1 LKVYLICSGLF
12 GLQIPDPRAL
22 PPTPSLD
29 RLLARADAQE
39 SPSRDP
45 LESLA
50 AQFGVCALPGGDLP
64 SAALCLLA
72 EAPDQARAGCWFH
85 ADPVHL
91 RADRD
96 RLLLFGGPSLA
107 VTDAEAAALV
117 SAFNAHFEAEGLV
130 LMAPGPSRW
139 YLRVSTVP
147 RLRTQPMHRVSGR
160 PLDAARLTGPEAGD
174 WTRWQ
179 NEAQMLFHQHPV
191 NQARE
196 AAGLPGISG
205 VWTWGGGVLPEVP
218 TGPDLLA
225 ADHPLGIGL
234 AGAMGVHRL
243 DLGELGQTP
252 SIWPAL
258 APESV
263 LIFWDRLWWPALAA
277 DRDAWCVALA
287 ELEVLIAGLMADL
300 VAGRMRSLVLDDGER
315 QRFDLT
321 AWGLRRFWRRGGLQG
336 RLAASL

>member
-1 LKVYLICSGLF
+1 MKVHLICPGLF
-12 GLQIPDPRAL
+12 GLPCPDPRAL
-22 PPTPSLD
+22 PQTPSLD
-29 RLLARADAQE
+29 RFLARADQKE
-39 SPSRDP
+39 SPPRDP
-45 LESLA
+45 LETLA
-50 AQFGVCALPGGDLP
+50 AQFGVRARPGGDLP

-130 LMAPGPSRW
+130 LMAPGPNRW
-139 YLRVSTVP
+139 YLRVPTVP
-147 RLRTQPMHRVSGR
+147 RLRTQRMHRVSGR

-174 WTRWQ
+174 WNRWQ

-205 VWTWGGGVLPEVP
+205 VWTWGGGVLPQVP
-218 TGPDLLA
+218 GGPDLLA
-225 ADHPLGIGL
+225 ADHPLGLGL
-234 AGAMGVHRL
+234 AGAMCGRRL
-243 DLGELGQTP
+243 ALSELGQSP
-252 SIWPAL
+252 SIWQAL

-263 LIFWDRLWWPALAA
+263 LIFWDRLWWLALAA
-277 DRDAWCVALA
+277 DSDAWCAALM
-287 ELEVLIAGLMADL
+287 ELEVLIAGLTADL
-300 VAGRMRSLVLDDGER
+300 AAGRIRSLVLDDGER
-315 QRFDLT
+315 WGFGLT
-321 AWGLRRFWRRGGLQG
+321 AWGLRRFWRRGGLRG
-336 RLAASL
+336 RLAPPL